1 MRPSDGITL
10 NRIATNLASNLIIE
24 AGAGTGKT
32 YALVS
37 RLVALVKAGVRMRNI
52 VAITFTEPAAAE
64 LSERIRK
71 RIEQLLDD
79 LSPENSTDL
88 LARDLSDEERA
99 RLNGAISELDQASIQ
114 TIHSFAAQL
123 LRERPLDA
131 NLPPGWTVLDEIEA
145 SQRFVLHWESWLE
158 SVLSEDPSTPP
169 DLTDALRFVVRERIG
184 MANWRKLAEAFCK
197 SIHRLPT
204 GANIVEI
211 DLRAASKSTL
221 QRLVELADR
230 CSDAGDSL
238 FEQLTGA
245 IETVKAVGAV
255 VDDPIAAARALDE
268 GRPVGFRGNV
278 GAARSW
284 SVTPKEVRNEFREI
298 GTGFQGVVRV
308 AAIAPILTSLVE
320 FARESEASRKAD
332 GVATF
337 DDLLVWTRDL
347 LRDNPSARRHL
358 QNRYSH
364 ILIDEF
370 QDTDPLQAEIAF
382 YLAAEP
388 DADVRGQPWETLPL
402 SPGKL
407 FVVGDDKQA
416 IYRFRGADIGVAQ
429 RVKKG
434 GQLHPLTLTEN
445 RRSQGPV
452 LAWVNALFG
461 EHRLMTERPGV
472 QARYLD
478 LMPHEA
484 LQVEDIEASVQLFG
498 QQVDLSADRTRALQA
513 QHLANIIVAC
523 VSRMNSGLRVYD
535 GGLKCVRQASLNDI
549 CILVRSRTGLGI
561 LTRGLE
567 DAGIPYRIEGGSLL
581 FDTQEVRDLLNCL
594 RAIDDPSDEVSVVAA
609 LRSPAFACSD
619 LALARWRDAGGP
631 WTYMSSLV
639 GDETLPD
646 ERREQ
651 RRLVLA
657 ADSSLA
663 SIRTAMQKMREYHE
677 RRQQTDVSR
686 LISEFIRERRL
697 DELDLAES
705 RPREAWRRRSFLTE
719 QARRLEYG
727 RLMGTEELPLSL
739 YHFLRWIEIQQ
750 DERARISE
758 VVVPDTDDDA
768 VRIMTMHAS
777 KGLEFPIVFLVGLNQ
792 DRMRND
798 EAVLFDSET
807 GAVEVK
813 LGSTESQG
821 FSELQER
828 EGDHSRA
835 ELVRLA
841 YVAATRARDHLFVSM
856 YRSRRVGGES
866 VVAKIEE
873 HLPGM
878 QDLLGEVRVG
888 AEVGLRWRPARAE
901 PIESQKY
908 EPTAWEG
915 ERTKSLSERALPRAA
930 TATALA
936 RAASVLTD
944 TEGDEIDDK
953 DTEPDDEQ
961 PVLRG
966 RGGTVFGS
974 AFHAV
979 MQEVVEQLAER
990 LPLTGDATIDDVLSL
1005 MPPEIKRLAE
1015 VHASAYGISSSWGE
1029 LVMLTDQAL
1038 RHPVVISAF
1047 MAPRLWSEIPVAA
1060 EVETDGG
1067 PVVVEGIIDL
1077 LYEDDD
1083 GELVIVDYKSDYVG
1097 SSRTLSDKVD
1107 LYRWQGAAYAA
1118 AVEIAT
1124 GRSVKDV
1131 HLLFVRANRA
1141 RTIPGLSQLVR
1152 RIPDVVSHV

>member
-1 MRPSDGITL
+1 
-10 NRIATNLASNLIIE
+10 
-24 AGAGTGKT
+24 
-32 YALVS
+32 
-37 RLVALVKAGVRMRNI
+37 
-52 VAITFTEPAAAE
+52 
-64 LSERIRK
+64 
-71 RIEQLLDD
+71 
-79 LSPENSTDL
+79 
-88 LARDLSDEERA
+88 
-99 RLNGAISELDQASIQ
+99 
-114 TIHSFAAQL
+114 
-123 LRERPLDA
+123 
-131 NLPPGWTVLDEIEA
+131 
-145 SQRFVLHWESWLE
+145 
-158 SVLSEDPSTPP
+158 
-169 DLTDALRFVVRERIG
+169 
-184 MANWRKLAEAFCK
+184 
-197 SIHRLPT
+197 
-204 GANIVEI
+204 
-211 DLRAASKSTL
+211 
-221 QRLVELADR
+221 
-230 CSDAGDSL
+230 
-238 FEQLTGA
+238 
-245 IETVKAVGAV
+245 
-255 VDDPIAAARALDE
+255 
-268 GRPVGFRGNV
+268 
-278 GAARSW
+278 
-284 SVTPKEVRNEFREI
+284 
-298 GTGFQGVVRV
+298 
-308 AAIAPILTSLVE
+308 
-320 FARESEASRKAD
+320 
-332 GVATF
+332 
-337 DDLLVWTRDL
+337 
-347 LRDNPSARRHL
+347 
-358 QNRYSH
+358 
-364 ILIDEF
+364 
-370 QDTDPLQAEIAF
+370 
-382 YLAAEP
+382 
-388 DADVRGQPWETLPL
+388 
-402 SPGKL
+402 
-407 FVVGDDKQA
+407 
-416 IYRFRGADIGVAQ
+416 
-429 RVKKG
+429 
-434 GQLHPLTLTEN
+434 
-445 RRSQGPV
+445 
-452 LAWVNALFG
+452 
-461 EHRLMTERPGV
+461 
-472 QARYLD
+472 
-478 LMPHEA
+478 
-484 LQVEDIEASVQLFG
+484 
-498 QQVDLSADRTRALQA
+498 
-513 QHLANIIVAC
+513 
-523 VSRMNSGLRVYD
+523 MNSGLRVYD

-663 SIRTAMQKMREYHE
+663 SIGTAMQKMREYHE

-792 DRMRND
+792 DWMRND

-856 YRSRRVGGES
+856 YRSRGGGREN

-878 QDLLGEVRVG
+878 QDLFVEVRVG
-888 AEVGLRWRPARAE
+888 AEVGRRWRPARAE

-908 EPTAWEG
+908 DPTAWEG

-979 MQEVVEQLAER
+979 MQEVVEQLTER
-990 LPLTGDATIDDVLSL
+990 LPPTGDSTIDDVLSL
-1005 MPPEIKRLAE
+1005 MQTEIERLAE

-1029 LVMLTDQAL
+1029 LVMLTDRAL
-1038 RHPVVISAF
+1038 RHPVVVSAF

-1060 EVETDGG
+1060 QVETDGG

-1097 SSRTLSDKVD
+1097 SSRTVLEKVD
-1107 LYRWQGAAYAA
+1107 LYKWQGAAYAA

-1131 HLLFVRANRA
+1131 HLLFVRANSA
-1141 RTIPGLSQLVR
+1141 QTIPGLSQLVR